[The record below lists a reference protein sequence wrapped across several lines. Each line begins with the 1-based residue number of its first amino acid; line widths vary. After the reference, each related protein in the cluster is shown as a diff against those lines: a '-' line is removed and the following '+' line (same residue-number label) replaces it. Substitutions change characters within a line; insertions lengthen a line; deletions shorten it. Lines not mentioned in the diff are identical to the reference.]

1 MILEKFLMLTLM
13 KIYCMMGS
21 IMDDDNTFT
30 ILAPDTIVSR
40 MEEVRLISK
49 DLKDDDLRQAILLR
63 AAEILLESCVRQNV
77 SPITNLTTVN

>member
-1 MILEKFLMLTLM
+1 MI
-13 KIYCMMGS
+13 GS

-40 MEEVRLISK
+40 MEEVRLICK
-49 DLKDDDLRQAILLR
+49 DLKDDDLKQAILLR

>member
-1 MILEKFLMLTLM
+1 MLTQTN
-13 KIYCMMGS
+13 IYCMMGS

-40 MEEVRLISK
+40 MEEVRLIAK
-49 DLKDDDLRQAILLR
+49 DLTDENLKQAILLR
-63 AAEILLESCVRQNV
+63 AAEILLDSCTRQNV

>member
-1 MILEKFLMLTLM
+1 
-13 KIYCMMGS
+13 
-21 IMDDDNTFT
+21 MDDDNTFT

-77 SPITNLTTVN
+77 SNITNLTTVN

>member
-1 MILEKFLMLTLM
+1 MLTQM
-13 KIYCMMGS
+13 NICCMMGS

-30 ILAPDTIVSR
+30 ILAPDTVVSR
-40 MEEVRLISK
+40 MEEVRLIAK
-49 DLKDDDLRQAILLR
+49 DLTDENLKQAILLR

>member
-1 MILEKFLMLTLM
+1 MLTQM
-13 KIYCMMGS
+13 NICCMIGS

-30 ILAPDTIVSR
+30 ILAPDTVVSR
-40 MEEVRLISK
+40 MEEVRLIAK
-49 DLKDDDLRQAILLR
+49 DLTDENLKQAILLR

>member
-1 MILEKFLMLTLM
+1 MLTQTN
-13 KIYCMMGS
+13 IYCMMGS

-30 ILAPDTIVSR
+30 ILAPDTVVSR
-40 MEEVRLISK
+40 MEEVRLIAK
-49 DLKDDDLRQAILLR
+49 DLTDENLKQAILLR

>member
-1 MILEKFLMLTLM
+1 MLTQTN
-13 KIYCMMGS
+13 IYCMMGS

-40 MEEVRLISK
+40 MEEVRLIAK
-49 DLKDDDLRQAILLR
+49 DLTDENLKQAILLR

>member
-30 ILAPDTIVSR
+30 ILAPDTVVSR
-40 MEEVRLISK
+40 MEEVRLIAK
-49 DLKDDDLRQAILLR
+49 DLTDENLKQAILLR
-63 AAEILLESCVRQNV
+63 AAEILLDSCTRQNV